1 MFTNIKMNKKQKKKL
16 RKDTLQLLE
25 TQKSKLNNLT
35 YLSLKN
41 KIEDK
46 RIDAVKRINERLRDI
61 RTTTKTGIVQKDIKK
76 IGEEIKSK
84 RAKQLQGLA
93 RNLNL
98 RYVKRQSEYVG
109 QGTTTIWNRLKTMN
123 GEVRVSIVDDGNV
136 IRSFTIDLDRKSGDA
151 YFGLYYDTEY
161 NNLFEEYPDADVII
175 TKDANIRPQR
185 IAQAFKQGITN
196 CLFKP
201 IIDYFQMKEE
211 TAQTEGTRLKYKSK
225 VSVSKK
231 LEAEYHDSGVP
242 EKDLQAIADKLQVG
256 LKIHLPFNINLVEVK
271 PNKKA
276 LTNFE
281 YINTKLNHI
290 DGFNHNEIVNKK
302 TEQITHKAMTDMY
315 NKLVNDG
322 DYFIFKK
329 NHTGVCKISTI
340 NKTYT
345 ISQDFSEFIDE
356 FLVSSN
362 LINCRICDIQDYNL
376 SQYVRAGNHS
386 NQCIDFKPIHIVDDP
401 ENHINTDGLEMESGR
416 YCVPYTGYKHID
428 QAKAYKNVN
437 KCKYYEGYVGK
448 ICDFRPTDKIV
459 DIGMYTI
466 TNLKLSPVLEKLNN
480 KMLIFGDGMV
490 FPSPVLKFLK
500 DKGCEFDITEGCW
513 GINIDFN
520 FDDPRWLN
528 KSDDGRKKK
537 TSWYSKF
544 VGVMEME
551 VLTDNFYMNADKDY
565 ISNLTSYLQEGTYKT
580 WEDEVKFMMNKD
592 SNKHLSHIT
601 AFIKSY
607 CLINTLEQLMSM
619 NYDDIIRVVCDGI
632 YHFGDYEL
640 LNNFREEEKTICYK
654 QFCGGTFI
662 SNRWVEKT
670 WKLDCGYRP
679 HHKREFHKGA
689 GGTGKTTK
697 VVVDSGF
704 QKICY
709 FAPSWKLARQKQK
722 EHNIKCNVFYNLIS
736 KDPACWRP
744 IIKNYNV
751 LVIDEVSMLNNKFK
765 ELFFERFKECKII
778 MCGDVGHQLDGIDDP
793 NYKVPYVNFNEEGFD
808 YIEEHTTNYRVKC
821 DKLLTKLNYI
831 RKLQGEERRK
841 FVKQYVLNNFQ
852 KIDEIKDYKVEDM
865 ILARTHKTK
874 DTFTEKFKHLEKYY
888 ITENT
893 QNYCNGEISY
903 TKPVN
908 TRCELRHAFTTHS
921 IQGET
926 AEHNLY
932 ICIND
937 MYDDKMIYTA
947 LSRARRWE
955 QIYLLTSTNGT
966 TTTF

>member
-1 MFTNIKMNKKQKKKL
+1 MLGYIKMNKKEKRKL
-16 RKDTLQLLE
+16 RQNILNLLE
-25 TQKSKLNNLT
+25 SQRGKLNKLT
-35 YLSLKN
+35 YLSLKS
-41 KIEDK
+41 KIENR
-46 RIDAVKRINERLRDI
+46 RIDAVKRIGERLRDI
-61 RTTTKTGIVQKDIKK
+61 RTSKMTGIVQKDIKR
-76 IGEEIKSK
+76 IGEQIKVT

-98 RYVKRQSEYVG
+98 RYVKRQSQFTE
-109 QGTTTIWNRLKTMN
+109 QGSGSIWQKLKNLNGNVRITIL
-123 GEVRVSIVDDGNV
+123 DDGDV
-136 IRSFTIDLDRKSGDA
+136 IRSFTVDLDAKSGDA
-151 YFGLYYDTEY
+151 YYGLYYDTEY
-161 NNLFEEYPDADVII
+161 NNLFEEHPGAQVVI
-175 TKDANIRPQR
+175 TKDANIRPER
-185 IAQAFKQGITN
+185 IAQAFKHGITN

-201 IIDYFQMKEE
+201 IVEYFQMKED
-211 TAQTEGTRLKYKSK
+211 TAQTEGTRLKYKSR
-225 VSVSKK
+225 VSVTKR
-231 LEAEYHDSGVP
+231 LESQYHDTGVP
-242 EKDLQAIADKLQVG
+242 EKDLQCIADKLQVG

-281 YINTKLNHI
+281 YVNTKLNHI

-302 TEQITHKAMTDMY
+302 IEQITHKEMNDMY
-315 NKLVNDG
+315 NKLCNDNE
-322 DYFIFKK
+322 YFIFKR
-329 NHTGVCKISTI
+329 NHCGVSQISTLCKSYNI
-340 NKTYT
+340 V
-345 ISQDFSEFIDE
+345 QDFSKFIDE

-362 LINCRICDIQDYNL
+362 LINCRICDIRDYNL

-386 NQCIDFKPIHIVDDP
+386 NQCIDFKQVHMDTEMYMD
-401 ENHINTDGLEMESGR
+401 LEIESGR
-416 YCVPYTGYKHID
+416 YCVPHFGYNHMD
-428 QAKAYKNVN
+428 QEKAYKNVN
-437 KCKYYEGYVGK
+437 KCKWYEGYVGK
-448 ICDFRPTDKIV
+448 ITDFRPTNKIV
-459 DIGMYTI
+459 GVGLYTI

-480 KMLIFGDGMV
+480 KMLIFGNGMV

-500 DKGCEFDITEGCW
+500 DNGCEFDITEGCW
-513 GINIDFN
+513 GIDIDFN

-528 KSDDGRKKK
+528 KSDDGRKRK
-537 TSWYSKF
+537 TPWYSKF

-565 ISNLTSYLQEGTYKT
+565 IQNLTSYLQEGTYKT

-607 CLINTLEQLMSM
+607 CLINTLEQLICM

-632 YHFGDYEL
+632 FHYGDYEL
-640 LNNFREEEKTICYK
+640 LNNFRKEEKEICYK

-662 SNRWVEKT
+662 SNRFIDKT
-670 WKLDCGYRP
+670 WTVDCEFKE

-697 VVVDSGF
+697 ILVDSGF

-722 EHNIKCNVFYNLIS
+722 EHNIKSNVFYNLIS

-744 IIKNYNV
+744 IIKRFNV

-778 MCGDVGHQLDGIDDP
+778 MCGDVGHQLDGINDP
-793 NYKVPYVNFNEEGFD
+793 VFKVPYVNFNEEGFD
-808 YIEEHTTNYRVKC
+808 YIQEHTINYRVKC

-831 RKLQGEERRK
+831 RKLQDEGRIDLIK
-841 FVKQYVLNNFQ
+841 KYVICNFQ
-852 KIDEIKDYKVEDM
+852 KISEIPNYRVSDM
-865 ILARTHKTK
+865 ILARTHKMK
-874 DTFTEKFKHLEKYY
+874 DTFTEKFKCLEKYY

-893 QNYCNGEISY
+893 QMYSNGEIVY
-903 TKPVN
+903 EKPIN
-908 TRCELRHAFTTHS
+908 TRCELRHAYTVHS

-926 AEHNLY
+926 AENNLY
-932 ICIND
+932 ICMND
-937 MYDDKMIYTA
+937 MFNHKMIYTA

-955 QIYLLTSTNGT
+955 QIYLII
-966 TTTF
+966 